1 MTFTLNQEHLY
12 LGIILFLMGM
22 QVRQWV
28 KINKLNDEVQK
39 LWDQISTF
47 NTMVAIKL
55 LETQKDIN
63 KLNNKE
69 NNNGE
74 QTQKNS

>member
-1 MTFTLNQEHLY
+1 MTFTLTQEHLY

-22 QVRQWV
+22 QVHQWI

-39 LWDQISTF
+39 LWNQISVW
-47 NTMVAIKL
+47 NTMVAMKL
-55 LETQKDIN
+55 LDTQKSIDI
-63 KLNNKE
+63 LNNKE

-74 QTQKNS
+74 QTQENS

>member
-22 QVRQWV
+22 QVHQWV

-55 LETQKDIN
+55 LETQKDID

-69 NNNGE
+69 NNDGE
-74 QTQKNS
+74 QTQENS

>member
-55 LETQKDIN
+55 LETQKDID

>member
-1 MTFTLNQEHLY
+1 MTFTLSQEHLY

-55 LETQKDIN
+55 LETQKDID

>member
-12 LGIILFLMGM
+12 LGVILFLMGM
-22 QVRQWV
+22 QVHQWV

-55 LETQKDIN
+55 LETQKDID

-69 NNNGE
+69 NKNGE

>member
-1 MTFTLNQEHLY
+1 MTFTLNQEHFY

-74 QTQKNS
+74 

>member
-1 MTFTLNQEHLY
+1 MTFTLTQEHLY

-22 QVRQWV
+22 QVRQWM

-47 NTMVAIKL
+47 NTMVAMKL
-55 LETQKDIN
+55 LDTQKSIDI
-63 KLNNKE
+63 LNNKE

-74 QTQKNS
+74 QTQENS